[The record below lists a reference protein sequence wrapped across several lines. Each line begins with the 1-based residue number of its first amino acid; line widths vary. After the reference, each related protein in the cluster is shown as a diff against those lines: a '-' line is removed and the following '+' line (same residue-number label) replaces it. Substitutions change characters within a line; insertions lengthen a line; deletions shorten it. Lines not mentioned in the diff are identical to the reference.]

1 LDGSYF
7 STQIQTIIFDLMQQI
22 LDRQAGKAQ
31 GAVGDGKFEAV
42 IMQASARY
50 QVDPNIVRAVVQ
62 AESNFNPNAVS
73 HAGAMGLMQLMPG
86 TADSLGV
93 ENPFDPMQNIDGGV
107 RYLKKMLNRY
117 DGDISLALAAYNAGP
132 GAVDRYD
139 GIPPFKETQIYVQR
153 VLENYWQTRNWSA

>member
-1 LDGSYF
+1 MDGSYF
-7 STQIQTIIFDLMQQI
+7 STQMQTIIFDLMAQI
-22 LDRQAGKAQ
+22 LDRMGSSNQKGF
-31 GAVGDGKFEAV
+31 GDGNFETL
-42 IMQASARY
+42 IQQASARY

-93 ENPFDPMQNIDGGV
+93 ENPFDPFQNIDGGV
-107 RYLKKMLNRY
+107 RYLKKMLSRY
-117 DGDISLALAAYNAGP
+117 DGNVALALAAYNAGP
-132 GAVDRYD
+132 GAVDRHD

-153 VLENYWQTRNWSA
+153 VLGYYRDARSWSA

>member
-1 LDGSYF
+1 MDSSYF

-22 LDRQAGKAQ
+22 LDRQAGGGQ

-42 IMQASARY
+42 IQQASARY

-93 ENPFDPMQNIDGGV
+93 ENPFDPLQNIDGGV

-117 DGDISLALAAYNAGP
+117 DGDVSLALAAYNAGP

>member
-1 LDGSYF
+1 MDGSYF
-7 STQIQTIIFDLMQQI
+7 STQMQTIIFDLMAQI
-22 LDRQAGKAQ
+22 LDRMGENAQ
-31 GAVGDGKFEAV
+31 KGSGDGKFEV
-42 IMQASARY
+42 LIQQASARY
-50 QVDPNIVRAVVQ
+50 QVDPNIVKAVVQ

-93 ENPFDPMQNIDGGV
+93 ENPFDPLQNIDGGV

-117 DGDISLALAAYNAGP
+117 DGNVALALAAYNAGP

-139 GIPPFKETQIYVQR
+139 GIPPYRETQVYVQR
-153 VLENYWQTRNWSA
+153 VLGYYRDARNWSA